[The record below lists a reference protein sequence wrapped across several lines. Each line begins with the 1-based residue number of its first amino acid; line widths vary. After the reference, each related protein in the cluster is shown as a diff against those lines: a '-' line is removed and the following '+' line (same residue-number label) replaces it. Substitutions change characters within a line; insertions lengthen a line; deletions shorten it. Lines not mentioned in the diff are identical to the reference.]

1 MRKVKMVLR
10 NCCRCVK
17 STMIWF
23 VTMTHGKGERLQT
36 VQSETRLRMSESLKS
51 HDRNHTEPP
60 LWSIGMAVLIVLLAP
75 IVLYSFAP
83 AGPIREGDTVFS
95 EGQQQV
101 TIQRIASDQETHD
114 KTCLLDPNSP
124 LIVIH
129 SSNTDADGSI
139 IAHVQGNPSAE
150 WPFCPVHAE
159 VQLKLHQVFQKPT
172 ALRTVRNTL
181 SKWFGR

>member
-1 MRKVKMVLR
+1 M
-10 NCCRCVK
+10 N
-17 STMIWF
+17 
-23 VTMTHGKGERLQT
+23 EPPQP
-36 VQSETRLRMSESLKS
+36 
-51 HDRNHTEPP
+51 HDSGPTEPP
-60 LWSIGMAVLIVLLAP
+60 LWSIGIAALIILLAP

-101 TIQRIASDQETHD
+101 TVQHTSGREAKD

-129 SSNTDADGSI
+129 TPQPNADGSM
-139 IAHVQGNPSAE
+139 IAQVQGNPSGE

-159 VQLKLHQVFQKPT
+159 VIVKLHQVFQKP
-172 ALRTVRNTL
+172 AV
-181 SKWFGR
+181 FGTIREILVGVFSR